1 MDPPA
6 VSVVLPTRG
15 RAPYLEVV
23 LDTLERQDAPVP
35 YELLVVDDGS
45 TDGTRSLLQRRKV
58 PSLRFDPPRGLNA
71 ARNAGVANTSGDLI
85 AFIDDDVA
93 LPRVWLRGIV
103 EGAERHPEADA
114 FGGPIRARFE
124 GRTPQGLRPPRPAAD
139 HARPR
144 SRRPAHRPRLG
155 REHGD
160 PALGL

>member
-58 PSLRFDPPRGLNA
+58 PACASTRRA
-71 ARNAGVANTSGDLI
+71 A
-85 AFIDDDVA
+85 
-93 LPRVWLRGIV
+93 
-103 EGAERHPEADA
+103 
-114 FGGPIRARFE
+114 
-124 GRTPQGLRPPRPAAD
+124 
-139 HARPR
+139 
-144 SRRPAHRPRLG
+144 
-155 REHGD
+155 
-160 PALGL
+160 